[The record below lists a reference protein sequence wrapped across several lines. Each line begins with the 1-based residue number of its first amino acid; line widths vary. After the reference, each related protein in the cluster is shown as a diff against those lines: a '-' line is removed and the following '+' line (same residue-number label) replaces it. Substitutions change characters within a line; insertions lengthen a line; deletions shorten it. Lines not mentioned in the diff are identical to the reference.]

1 MLFTYLSLSLFPALF
16 ISLMCVFFFLIIPP
30 FFSSLSV
37 CHTPRNCLPD
47 NVEFELSGYLVV
59 DVWDHDTVNQDDFM
73 GQIMIPLREIPLATP
88 KKEWFQLM
96 KRSVK
101 DKVDGAILLEVLLVL
116 DRKQVC
122 MCVCVCVQC
131 DAVCMYV

>member
-1 MLFTYLSLSLFPALF
+1 M
-16 ISLMCVFFFLIIPP
+16 
-30 FFSSLSV
+30 
-37 CHTPRNCLPD
+37 CHTPRNRLPD

-122 MCVCVCVQC
+122 MCMCVC
-131 DAVCMYV
+131 AM